1 MPSKARKAAAQASSN
16 IAGRKNLLYNG
27 SMATTQR
34 ATSSSGLGTTSGYYV
49 QDRWRLSLGGSNNM
63 VFTMSVEGASESPD
77 GFQASMKL
85 DCTTADTSLDADD
98 VVIVH
103 QRLEG
108 LDVQPLKKGT
118 SDAEPLTASFW
129 IKSPKTGVHTVSLYE
144 ANTPRLISA
153 TYTIASANTWE
164 FHSCT
169 FAGDTTGTIPND
181 NTVGLELWFWLAAGT
196 DYTGGTLATSWE
208 SYTAANACSSSQV
221 NVFDSTSNDFYITG
235 CQLEI
240 GNSPTSFELE
250 TLQESLFRCQRY
262 HYRINNI
269 TGYLYALNEANNY
282 RRITFTH
289 PPMRTNAPTGAISN
303 TISSAAS
310 QGFQYAQEKTSTVY
324 GNPSGANTLTLF
336 SSSTVTL
343 TDEL

>member
-1 MPSKARKAAAQASSN
+1 MAS
-16 IAGRKNLLYNG
+16 
-27 SMATTQR
+27 
-34 ATSSSGLGTTSGYYV
+34 
-49 QDRWRLSLGGSNNM
+49 
-63 VFTMSVEGASESPD
+63 
-77 GFQASMKL
+77 
-85 DCTTADTSLDADD
+85 
-98 VVIVH
+98 
-103 QRLEG
+103 
-108 LDVQPLKKGT
+108 
-118 SDAEPLTASFW
+118 
-129 IKSPKTGVHTVSLYE
+129 
-144 ANTPRLISA
+144 
-153 TYTIASANTWE
+153 
-164 FHSCT
+164 
-169 FAGDTTGTIPND
+169 
-181 NTVGLELWFWLAAGT
+181 T
-196 DYTGGTLATSWE
+196 DYTSGTFNTSWA
-208 SYTAANACSSSQV
+208 SHVAANACSDDQV

-240 GNSPTSFELE
+240 GNSPTSFEFE

-303 TISSAAS
+303 TISNAAS

-336 SSSTVTL
+336 SSSAVTL